1 VRSTPRRARRSQRSG
16 ASAPNQGV
24 RERLPLDELPLRDAA
39 VTLRL
44 FEASDATAISVAC
57 RDPEISRWTFMPD
70 ELTVPQAKEWIERA
84 HDALKRA
91 HSLRLAIID
100 NVDGEFLGQIGVGRL
115 NWEQQVGE
123 IFYWLAAPARG
134 RGVAARGARLV
145 SEWAFSTLNL
155 ARLEIIVDPRNEA
168 SQHVALA
175 AGFTR
180 EGVLRSYQRF
190 KDGRMDAVMF
200 SRLPNDG
207 RDPNR

>member
-1 VRSTPRRARRSQRSG
+1 VRSTPRRARRSLRSG
-16 ASAPNQGV
+16 ASASNERV
-24 RERLPLDELPLRDAA
+24 RERLPLDGLPLFDDA

-44 FEASDATAISVAC
+44 FELGDATALSIAC
-57 RDPEISRWTFMPD
+57 RDPEISRWTFMP
-70 ELTVPQAKEWIERA
+70 EQLSVPQAKEWIERA
-84 HDALKRA
+84 HEALQRA

-100 NVDGEFLGQIGVGRL
+100 NDDDALLGQIGVGRL

-134 RGVAARGARLV
+134 RGVATRAARLV
-145 SEWAFSTLNL
+145 TDWSFTALNL
-155 ARLEIIVDPRNEA
+155 ARLEIIVDPRNDA
-168 SQHVALA
+168 SQRVALA

-200 SRLPNDG
+200 SRLPTDG
-207 RDPNR
+207 RNANP